1 MGKKKSQGEAY
12 NSNSLE
18 HSAVSI
24 DNDIVNIGTLKLY
37 KTGIYRGSTVLGGIT
52 WAVTCRY

>member
-12 NSNSLE
+12 NLNSLE

-37 KTGIYRGSTVLGGIT
+37 KMGIYRGSTVLGGIT
-52 WAVTCRY
+52 